1 VANLRPLGSL
11 RLAAAALLLALV
23 AVTLP
28 LKASYPRHVH
38 AASTA
43 GVYNEDHVLA
53 SLEFL
58 GGDGPL
64 PDLPA
69 AVSLALITGACALP
83 RRTRPGAPALR
94 LAGSRAPPA

>member
-1 VANLRPLGSL
+1 MKLRPLGSL

-28 LKASYPRHVH
+28 LKAGHPRHTH
-38 AASTA
+38 EASTA
-43 GVYNEDHVLA
+43 GLYNEDHVLT

-69 AVSLALITGACALP
+69 AASLTLIVAACALA
-83 RRTRPGAPALR
+83 RRACPAAPALR

>member
-1 VANLRPLGSL
+1 MRQRPPGSL

-23 AVTLP
+23 AVTVP
-28 LKASYPRHVH
+28 LKGTRHVH
-38 AASTA
+38 EAPSA
-43 GVYNEDHVLA
+43 GLYNADHVLA
-53 SLEFL
+53 GLEFL

-69 AVSLALITGACALP
+69 AASPAPVVAACVLAGGANP
-83 RRTRPGAPALR
+83 SAPPLR

>member
-1 VANLRPLGSL
+1 MKARPLGSL

-23 AVTLP
+23 AITLP
-28 LKASYPRHVH
+28 LKASQTRHLH
-38 AASTA
+38 QAATA
-43 GVYNEDHVLA
+43 GLYNEDHVLA

-64 PDLPA
+64 PELPA
-69 AVSLALITGACALP
+69 AVSLVLVVTACALAGGA
-83 RRTRPGAPALR
+83 RPATAPLR

>member
-1 VANLRPLGSL
+1 MRLPSGSI

-23 AVTLP
+23 AITLP
-28 LKASYPRHVH
+28 LKGSHPRHLH
-38 AASTA
+38 EASTA
-43 GVYNEDHVLA
+43 GLYNEDHVLA

-64 PDLPA
+64 PELPA
-69 AVSLALITGACALP
+69 AGSLILVVAACALAT
-83 RRTRPGAPALR
+83 RARPGAPPVR

>member
-1 VANLRPLGSL
+1 MRLRPAGSL

-23 AVTLP
+23 AITLP
-28 LKASYPRHVH
+28 LKGSHPRHLH
-38 AASTA
+38 EASTA
-43 GVYNEDHVLA
+43 GLYNEDHVLA

-64 PDLPA
+64 PELPGA
-69 AVSLALITGACALP
+69 ASLVLVTAACAVAG
-83 RRTRPGAPALR
+83 RDRPGAPPLR

>member
-1 VANLRPLGSL
+1 MRPRPAGSL

-23 AVTLP
+23 AVAVP
-28 LKASYPRHVH
+28 LKGSRHLH
-38 AASTA
+38 EAPSA
-43 GVYNEDHVLA
+43 GLYNADHVLA

-64 PDLPA
+64 PELPA
-69 AVSLALITGACALP
+69 AA
-83 RRTRPGAPALR
+83 APAPVVAACVLAGGASPAAPPIR

>member
-1 VANLRPLGSL
+1 MRLRPLGSL

-23 AVTLP
+23 AVTVP
-28 LKASYPRHVH
+28 LKASQPRHLH
-38 AASTA
+38 EAPTA

-53 SLEFL
+53 GLEFL

-64 PDLPA
+64 PDLPT
-69 AVSLALITGACALP
+69 AVSLALITAACALRHGP
-83 RRTRPGAPALR
+83 RPVAPALR

>member
-1 VANLRPLGSL
+1 MTLRPPGSL

-23 AVTLP
+23 AVTMP

-38 AASTA
+38 EAPTA
-43 GVYNEDHVLA
+43 GLYNEDHVLA

-64 PDLPA
+64 PDLPT
-69 AVSLALITGACALP
+69 AVSLALITAACARL
-83 RRTRPGAPALR
+83 RRARPVAPALR

>member
-1 VANLRPLGSL
+1 MNLRPLGSL

-28 LKASYPRHVH
+28 VKASYPRHVH
-38 AASTA
+38 EASTA
-43 GVYNEDHVLA
+43 GLYNEDHVLA

-69 AVSLALITGACALP
+69 AVSLALITAACARA
-83 RRTRPGAPALR
+83 RRIRPAAPALR

>member
-1 VANLRPLGSL
+1 MYLRPLGSL
-11 RLAAAALLLALV
+11 RLAAAALLLTLV
-23 AVTLP
+23 AVTVP
-28 LKASYPRHVH
+28 LKASQPRHVH
-38 AASTA
+38 EAATA

-64 PDLPA
+64 PDLPT
-69 AVSLALITGACALP
+69 AVSLALITAACPLF
-83 RRTRPGAPALR
+83 RRARPVAPALR

>member
-1 VANLRPLGSL
+1 MTSLRPLGSL

-38 AASTA
+38 EAPTA
-43 GVYNEDHVLA
+43 GVYNEDHVLT

-64 PDLPA
+64 PDLPT

-83 RRTRPGAPALR
+83 RRMRPAVPALR

>member
-1 VANLRPLGSL
+1 MHLRPLGSL

-28 LKASYPRHVH
+28 IKASYPRHVH
-38 AASTA
+38 EASTV
-43 GVYNEDHVLA
+43 GVYNADHVLA

-64 PDLPA
+64 PDLPT
-69 AVSLALITGACALP
+69 AVSLALITAACALP
-83 RRTRPGAPALR
+83 RRGRPAAPALR

>member
-1 VANLRPLGSL
+1 MRLRLYGSL

-23 AVTLP
+23 AVTQP

-38 AASTA
+38 EAATA
-43 GVYNEDHVLA
+43 GLYNEDHVLA

-69 AVSLALITGACALP
+69 AVSLALISAACVVAD
-83 RRTRPGAPALR
+83 RTLLADRSLR

>member
-1 VANLRPLGSL
+1 MSVRPPGSL

-23 AVTLP
+23 AVTVP
-28 LKASYPRHVH
+28 LKASYSRHVH
-38 AASTA
+38 EASTA

-64 PDLPA
+64 PDLPT
-69 AVSLALITGACALP
+69 AVALALITAACARP
-83 RRTRPGAPALR
+83 RRGRPGAPALR
-94 LAGSRAPPA
+94 LDGSRAPPA

>member
-1 VANLRPLGSL
+1 MKLRPLGSL

-28 LKASYPRHVH
+28 LKPSYPRHVH
-38 AASTA
+38 EASTA

-64 PDLPA
+64 PDLPT
-69 AVSLALITGACALP
+69 AVSLALITAACALP
-83 RRTRPGAPALR
+83 RRTRPVAPALR
-94 LAGSRAPPA
+94 LACSRAPPA

>member
-1 VANLRPLGSL
+1 MKLRPLGSL

-23 AVTLP
+23 AVTVP
-28 LKASYPRHVH
+28 LKAGQPRHLH
-38 AASTA
+38 EAPTA
-43 GVYNEDHVLA
+43 GLYNEDHVLA

-69 AVSLALITGACALP
+69 AVSLTLIVAACALAG
-83 RRTRPGAPALR
+83 RTRPAAPALR

>member
-1 VANLRPLGSL
+1 MRLRPLGSL

-28 LKASYPRHVH
+28 LKAGQPRHVH
-38 AASTA
+38 EAATA
-43 GVYNEDHVLA
+43 GLYNEDHVLA

-64 PDLPA
+64 PDPPA
-69 AVSLALITGACALP
+69 AVTLALIAVARARAVG
-83 RRTRPGAPALR
+83 TRPAAPALR
-94 LAGSRAPPA
+94 SADSRAPPA

>member
-1 VANLRPLGSL
+1 MTLRPPRSL

-23 AVTLP
+23 AVTVP

-38 AASTA
+38 EAPTA
-43 GVYNEDHVLA
+43 GLYNEDHVLA

-64 PDLPA
+64 PDLPT
-69 AVSLALITGACALP
+69 AVSLALITAACALP
-83 RRTRPGAPALR
+83 RRACPVAPALR

>member
-1 VANLRPLGSL
+1 MTHLRPLGSL

-28 LKASYPRHVH
+28 IKASYPRHLH
-38 AASTA
+38 EASTA
-43 GVYNEDHVLA
+43 GVYNADHVLA

-64 PDLPA
+64 PDLPT
-69 AVSLALITGACALP
+69 AVSLALITAACALP
-83 RRTRPGAPALR
+83 RRGRPAAPALR
-94 LAGSRAPPA
+94 LADSRAPPA

>member
-1 VANLRPLGSL
+1 MRLRPLGSL

-23 AVTLP
+23 AITLP
-28 LKASYPRHVH
+28 LKAGQPRHAH
-38 AASTA
+38 EASTA
-43 GVYNEDHVLA
+43 GLYNEDHVLA

-69 AVSLALITGACALP
+69 AVRLALVAAACVLAGG
-83 RRTRPGAPALR
+83 TRPAKPALR

>member
-1 VANLRPLGSL
+1 MRL
-11 RLAAAALLLALV
+11 RLSGPLRLTAAALLLALV
-23 AVTLP
+23 AVTVP

-38 AASTA
+38 EASTA
-43 GVYNEDHVLA
+43 GLYNEDHVLA

-58 GGDGPL
+58 AGDGPL

-69 AVSLALITGACALP
+69 AASLALVAAACGLAL
-83 RRTRPGAPALR
+83 RTRPAAPALR

>member
-1 VANLRPLGSL
+1 MKLRPSGSL

-38 AASTA
+38 DAPTA

-64 PDLPA
+64 PDLPTA
-69 AVSLALITGACALP
+69 ASLALIAAACALL
-83 RRTRPGAPALR
+83 RRTRPVVPALR

>member
-1 VANLRPLGSL
+1 MRLRLYGSL

-38 AASTA
+38 EAATA
-43 GVYNEDHVLA
+43 GLYNEDHVLA

-69 AVSLALITGACALP
+69 AVSLALITAACGLAL
-83 RRTRPGAPALR
+83 RIRPAAPSLR

>member
-1 VANLRPLGSL
+1 MTHLRPLGSL

-28 LKASYPRHVH
+28 IKANYPRHLH
-38 AASTA
+38 EASTA
-43 GVYNEDHVLA
+43 GVYNADHVLA

-64 PDLPA
+64 PDLPT
-69 AVSLALITGACALP
+69 AVSLALITAACALP
-83 RRTRPGAPALR
+83 RRGRPAAPALR
-94 LAGSRAPPA
+94 LADCRAPPA

>member
-1 VANLRPLGSL
+1 MPSRLNRPF

-38 AASTA
+38 EAPTA
-43 GVYNEDHVLA
+43 GVYNEDHVLT

-64 PDLPA
+64 PDLPT
-69 AVSLALITGACALP
+69 AVSLALIAGACALP
-83 RRTRPGAPALR
+83 RRMRPAVPALR

>member
-1 VANLRPLGSL
+1 MNVRPLGTL

-23 AVTLP
+23 AITLP
-28 LKASYPRHVH
+28 LKASQPRHVH
-38 AASTA
+38 EASTA

-58 GGDGPL
+58 GGEGPL
-64 PDLPA
+64 PVLPT
-69 AVSLALITGACALP
+69 AVSLLLVTAAGARL
-83 RRTRPGAPALR
+83 RRSRPAAPALR

>member
-1 VANLRPLGSL
+1 MRTRPPGSL

-23 AVTLP
+23 AVTVP
-28 LKASYPRHVH
+28 LRAGQPRHLH
-38 AASTA
+38 EAATA
-43 GVYNEDHVLA
+43 GLYNEDHVLL

-64 PDLPA
+64 PELPA
-69 AVSLALITGACALP
+69 AASLALIVAAGTPAGRA
-83 RRTRPGAPALR
+83 RPAPPPLR

>member
-1 VANLRPLGSL
+1 MRRRPPGSL
-11 RLAAAALLLALV
+11 RLAAAVLLLALV

-28 LKASYPRHVH
+28 LKASPRHLH
-38 AASTA
+38 EAPTA
-43 GVYNEDHVLA
+43 GLYNEDHVLA
-53 SLEFL
+53 NLEFL

-69 AVSLALITGACALP
+69 AGALTRITTACPLAPRACPA
-83 RRTRPGAPALR
+83 APAVR

>member
-1 VANLRPLGSL
+1 MSLRPLGSL

-38 AASTA
+38 EAPTA
-43 GVYNEDHVLA
+43 GVYNEDHVLT

-64 PDLPA
+64 PDLPTCVPPCRRF
-69 AVSLALITGACALP
+69 VSP
-83 RRTRPGAPALR
+83 APAL
-94 LAGSRAPPA
+94 LPPSSVSPAR

>member
-1 VANLRPLGSL
+1 MNLRPLGSL

-23 AVTLP
+23 TVTLP
-28 LKASYPRHVH
+28 LKATHPRHLH
-38 AASTA
+38 EASTV
-43 GVYNEDHVLA
+43 GLYNEDHVLA

-69 AVSLALITGACALP
+69 AVSLALITAAGALP
-83 RRTRPGAPALR
+83 RRPRPVAPALR